1 MTASAAEARSSKIAL
16 PNWRATVASINHWW
30 QQVKLLVAVGLLVVV
45 AGFVGAQVQQ
55 RLDAEERANLVAR
68 FPIVKEQERAACT
81 REFTAKIDGLE
92 RVNKQ
97 ATDDLAAMKQSVGDT
112 NQIVAYTLRWLG
124 DRAKLND
131 ARQAALIK
139 QAREAAVAANAAA
152 QKTDV
157 VEQKVNVATAKAVEA
172 ASTAKAV
179 DKKLETAVQ
188 PPQPAQPWIGNRR

>member
-1 MTASAAEARSSKIAL
+1 LKIAS
-16 PNWRATVASINHWW
+16 PNWRATVATINHWW
-30 QQVKLLVAVGLLVVV
+30 RQIKLLVAVAMLILV
-45 AGFVGAQVQQ
+45 AGFAGAQWQS
-55 RLDAEERANLVAR
+55 RADSEERATLIAR

-92 RVNKQ
+92 LVNKQ
-97 ATDDLAAMKQSVGDT
+97 GGESLAALKAQMQDMHE
-112 NQIVAYTLRWLG
+112 IVAYTLRYLG

-131 ARQAALIK
+131 ARQAAIIK
-139 QAREAAVAANAAA
+139 QAREAATAANAAA

-188 PPQPAQPWIGNRR
+188 PPLPPQPWMGGNRR